1 MKTSKW
7 IEKNIPSLEGKT
19 VAISG
24 ATGGIGKELCR
35 HLAALGASL
44 VLLDRN
50 PEKSLALKKTLQKDF
65 PALGVKNITLDL
77 EDIDSVRS
85 VAESLLQDP
94 PDALILNAG
103 AYHIPRHKCSTGFD
117 NVFQINFVSPYYL
130 ARTLLPKIQERGGR
144 IVAVGSIAHTYSSAN
159 FSDIDFSLVTKSSK
173 AYGNAKRYLMFSLF
187 GLDEYG
193 KTVVVAHPGITFTN
207 ITAHYPRLIFAIIK
221 HPMKVIFM
229 RPARA
234 CLSILYGL
242 VTECGKNEWIGPKF
256 FKVWGLPRR
265 QRLSTCSDEEAAQI
279 CAIAEEIYDQSDL
292 FAE

>member
-7 IEKNIPSLEGKT
+7 IEKNTSSLVGKT

-50 PEKSLALKKTLQKDF
+50 PEKSLALKNELQKDV
-65 PALGVKNITLDL
+65 PALNVKNITLDL

-85 VAESLLQDP
+85 ATDRLTEDT

-117 NVFQINFVSPYYL
+117 NIFQINFVSPYYL
-130 ARTLLPKIQERGGR
+130 ARRLLPKIRERGGR
-144 IVAVGSIAHTYSSAN
+144 IVAVGSIAHTYSKAD
-159 FSDIDFSLVTKSSK
+159 FSDIDFSGVSKSSK
-173 AYGNAKRYLMFSLF
+173 AYGNAKRYLVFSLF
-187 GLDEYG
+187 GLGDYG
-193 KTVVVAHPGITFTN
+193 KTVVVTHPGITFTN
-207 ITAHYPRLIFAIIK
+207 ITAHYPKPIFAVIK
-221 HPMKVIFM
+221 YPMKIIFM
-229 RPARA
+229 KPKRA

-242 VTECGKNEWIGPKF
+242 FEDCGKNEWIGPRIF
-256 FKVWGLPRR
+256 NIWGLPRR
-265 QRLSTCSDEEAAQI
+265 QRLKSCSDAEAAQI
-279 CAIAEEIYDQSDL
+279 CATAERIYEDR
-292 FAE
+292 